1 MTEIPP
7 IHSEVKKVFAFLCLS
22 TMCKY
27 LHHTFIT
34 CCLLLIACHSLSQT
48 TQTLLYT
55 TKDGLPSNSVYRTV
69 LDDHGFLWIATENG
83 LAKFDGKNFKTY
95 TTVQGL
101 PDNEITDLF
110 IDSNRRIWVT
120 PFRKTPAYYNPV
132 KDRFENDE
140 TDPELQKIEL
150 GNANRG
156 SILEYGGIA
165 FSNNQR
171 NFFIYKNGKVTA
183 YKGLLDITRSG
194 TPERVIEF
202 SPDHYLIVCNDSIR
216 VLSNNRI
223 TGVYPLGYIIF
234 NSEYFNHTL
243 YVSAGSEVK
252 KYAVS
257 DKGKVVLMQKK
268 EFPFTI
274 RIFCKAGKNLAVT
287 SYNGTTYSVDTA
299 TLDLKETLLY
309 NIAVRNVLEDK
320 NGSTWISTIDK
331 GLVKI
336 QQKRIS
342 SYTINDKTLNDQ
354 IAQHF
359 NTLLV
364 YNKKIFAGNNYGEVI
379 VYDGLYD
386 IKKISLGNEKNM
398 DGTVR
403 KILELKNSIY
413 VACQTGSFLMDKKSI
428 QVLRR
433 FEGQENASTKAA
445 LVLNDSV
452 LLLGSHV
459 QVKKYNI
466 EKNEITGSVIKRV
479 TALGL
484 GPGKKIYIGSNE
496 GLYRWDKD
504 SLYYF
509 GRQYKAF
516 SYRVN
521 TICTTADSLVWIGLG
536 SDSLLIL
543 KNDILIRSIAL
554 GDIIPGNICKSLYSN
569 KAGEVWLGTNKGLN
583 KIEYQNDSK
592 GLTYLNTFFGLS
604 DGLIGEQVND
614 ITINNDTVY
623 VATSGGI
630 SYLPASLHL
639 PVADITTFITRVS
652 VDGKDTLVLD
662 SYSLPYDKNNI
673 SIDFSGVDL
682 TGYYPLFEYNINNT
696 DWVRLD
702 KNSIEL
708 RLLSGNYTIR
718 IRAVKRDGTPS
729 SQSAAINIYI
739 ETPFWKSGIFWSVL
753 VMVLF
758 IATFLFLQNSNRQK
772 QKKAVEKVL
781 TEKKLGELEM
791 QALKAQINPHFV
803 FNCLNSIKGFIY
815 DRDYKQADIYLDR
828 FSALLRSTLDNSSSS
843 IISLQDEISY
853 LDNYLQLE
861 KLRFEDKFDYFIS
874 MDETIDP
881 TTVFVP
887 AMLLQPYVENA
898 IRHGIGHL
906 ENKKGMIKITVKKE
920 TRNLVC
926 EIEDNGVGREKAFAL
941 RNELHTEYQ
950 SRGMQLSKRRAELYG
965 IEQEIVDKKDGQGN
979 ARGTMIVLKIPVT
992 ETSIN

>member
-1 MTEIPP
+1 MRKQ
-7 IHSEVKKVFAFLCLS
+7 S
-22 TMCKY
+22 KY
-27 LHHTFIT
+27 I
-34 CCLLLIACHSLSQT
+34 IAILFSLFSGKLFSQT
-48 TQTLLYT
+48 TQTLYYT
-55 TKDGLPSNSVYRTV
+55 TKDGLPSNSVYRSV
-69 LDDHGFLWIATENG
+69 LDSHGFLWIATENG
-83 LAKFDGKNFKTY
+83 LAKFDGKNFKSY
-95 TTVQGL
+95 TTTQGL

-110 IDSNRRIWVT
+110 IDSSQTIWVT
-120 PFRKTPAYYNPV
+120 PFRKTPAYYNAV

-156 SILEYGGIA
+156 SVLEYGGIA

-171 NFFIYKNGKVTA
+171 NFFIYKNGKVQV
-183 YKGLLDITRSG
+183 YKGLLSILKG
-194 TPERVIEF
+194 TPEKVIEYK
-202 SPDHYLIVCNDSIR
+202 PDSYFLVCSDSIR
-216 VLSNNRI
+216 VFNNGRI
-223 TGVYPLGYIIF
+223 TKSFPLDNTAIF

-243 YVSAGSEVK
+243 YISAGNQVK
-252 KYAVS
+252 KYTVT
-257 DKGKVVLMQKK
+257 DDGDIVLKQKK
-268 EFPFTI
+268 EFPFVI
-274 RIFCKAGKNLAVT
+274 RIFCKAGQHLAVT
-287 SYNGTTYSVDTA
+287 TYNGTTYPMDTA
-299 TLDLKETLLY
+299 TLDLKDPLLY
-309 NIAVRNVLEDK
+309 NVAVRNILEDK
-320 NGSTWISTIDK
+320 SGNTWISTIDK
-331 GLVKI
+331 GLIKI

-342 SYTINDKTLNDQ
+342 SYTINDKALNDQ
-354 IAQHF
+354 IAQNF

-364 YNKKIFAGNNYGEVI
+364 SNRKIFAGNNYGEVL
-379 VYDGLYD
+379 VYDGVYD
-386 IKKISLGNEKNM
+386 IKKISLSKEKNM

-403 KILELKNSIY
+403 KIIELKDNIY
-413 VACQTGSFLMDKKSI
+413 VACQTGSFIIDKKTY

-433 FEGQENASTKAA
+433 FEGQDNSSTKAA

-452 LLLGSHV
+452 LLLGNHV
-459 QVKKYNI
+459 LVKKYNI
-466 EKNEITGSVIKRV
+466 KKNEITETVVKRV
-479 TALGL
+479 TALGMGL
-484 GPGKKIYIGSNE
+484 IKNIYIGSND

-504 SLYYF
+504 SLFYF
-509 GRQYKAF
+509 GKQYKAL

-521 TICTTADSLVWIGLG
+521 TICTTAEGLVWIGLG

-543 KNDILIRSIAL
+543 KNDSLIRSIVL
-554 GDIIPGNICKSLYSN
+554 GDVIPGNVCKSLYSN
-569 KAGEVWLGTNKGLN
+569 KSGEIWLGTNKGLN
-583 KIEYQNDSK
+583 KIEYQVK
-592 GLTYLNTFFGLS
+592 GNAVTNVNTFFSVS

-630 SYLPASLHL
+630 SFLPANLHL

-682 TGYYPLFEYNINNT
+682 TGYYPLFEYNVNNT
-696 DWVRLD
+696 VWVRSD
-702 KNSIEL
+702 KNSIGL
-708 RLLSGNYTIR
+708 RLLSGNYNIQ
-718 IRAVKRDGTPS
+718 IRAIKRDGTPS
-729 SQSAAINIYI
+729 SQSATVNIYI
-739 ETPFWKSGIFWSVL
+739 ATPFWKSGIFWT
-753 VMVLF
+753 VMVFALF
-758 IATFLFLQNSNRQK
+758 IASILFLQRSGRLK

-815 DRDYKQADIYLDR
+815 DKDFKQADIYLDR
-828 FSALLRSTLDNSSSS
+828 FSALLRSTLDNSTSS

-861 KLRFEDKFDYFIS
+861 KLRFEDRFEYSIAV
-874 MDETIDP
+874 EPAIDSKNI
-881 TTVFVP
+881 FVP

-906 ENKKGMIKITVKKE
+906 ENKKGAITISIKKE
-920 TRNLVC
+920 PKNLLC

-965 IEQEIVDKKDGQGN
+965 IEQEIIDKKDSTGI
-979 ARGTMIVLKIPVT
+979 ATGTIIILKIPVS
-992 ETSIN
+992 EN